1 MHTVIKYRCYIWS
14 WAARSRLIFAL
25 GSSSISCR
33 LVVFF
38 CPCDLLLFLLF
49 KAMCLRWVN
58 AGMVVALGFLLQPA
72 SLPHLSLAGEGWLV
86 DRRDR
91 GTTSDLTA
99 PEERGNTRTASSPRM
114 LIGVLVRDGD
124 SLFFFFLH
132 PF

>member
-1 MHTVIKYRCYIWS
+1 
-14 WAARSRLIFAL
+14 
-25 GSSSISCR
+25 
-33 LVVFF
+33 
-38 CPCDLLLFLLF
+38 
-49 KAMCLRWVN
+49 MCLRWVN

-124 SLFFFFLH
+124 SLFFFFFGTHFDLQ
-132 PF
+132 FFFGSYNAILYTVMNGDAIGC